1 MPEGRAAPRTTGILL
16 LAVIALALL
25 AAHAYRAG
33 MPMIS
38 IAVVAL
44 AGLVFVRR
52 PWAARMLQWTLAL
65 GALEWL
71 RTLVLLSLERSAT
84 DRPYLR
90 LVLILGIVAA
100 ITALAVAALR
110 GNAAAKYFRL
120 SADGQE
126 GKQRL
131 AS

>member
-1 MPEGRAAPRTTGILL
+1 MPEDCASPRTTGIALL
-16 LAVIALALL
+16 VVTALILL

-33 MPMIS
+33 IPLIS
-38 IAVVAL
+38 IAILAL

-52 PWAARMLQWTLAL
+52 PWAAMMLQWTLAL

-100 ITALAVAALR
+100 LTALAAAALR
-110 GNAAAKYFRL
+110 GETAAKYFRPGT
-120 SADGQE
+120 DE
-126 GKQRL
+126 K
-131 AS
+131 